1 MQKRFHTIALIGKY
15 QSAEVRALLLKLA
28 HLLRERNLTPLLDTD
43 TARNI
48 GHTHLL
54 STDLVQIGQ
63 QADLAIIVGGD
74 GTMLNIARQLSGSN
88 VPLLGI
94 NQGRLGF
101 LTDISAKQTDKVVN
115 AILDGEYDIERR
127 FLLDVTIKRGRHKL
141 YHGCA
146 LNDVTLNRGSSGRL
160 IEYEIEVDGQ
170 YVYCQRSDGVVVA
183 TPTGSTAYALSA
195 GGPILHPS
203 LSAVAIVPICPHT
216 LTDRPIV
223 INSAAHIRILLN
235 SGDGAVVHVDGQIHL
250 DVVDGDCLFIHR
262 SRHMVTFL
270 HPKGTNHYDTLREK
284 LHWGQKL

>member
-1 MQKRFHTIALIGKY
+1 MQKSFRTIALIGKY

-28 HLLRERNLTPLLDTD
+28 NLLRSRNLIPLLDND

-48 GHTHLL
+48 GNTHLP
-54 STDLVQIGQ
+54 STDLAQIGK

-101 LTDISAKQTDKVVN
+101 LTDISAKHTDEVVN

-127 FLLDVTIKRGRHKL
+127 FLLDVTIKRGRRKL

-235 SGDGAVVHVDGQIHL
+235 SGEGSVVHVDGQIHL
-250 DVVDGDCLFIHR
+250 DVVDGDMLFIRR